1 MGLVPGDT
9 VLSCRLQPQRLQP
22 ADRGTK
28 ADVTESGR
36 HRSDRRGVI
45 QRAQA
50 MAIRGFLFD
59 LDGTLVDSERE
70 TAEAMARALLRGQGI
85 AIEQYD
91 RDFIIGR
98 SWMAIY
104 DSLAARYPQLAWSR
118 EETIAQT
125 AMLRDEVFAELG
137 ITVLPGAR
145 TVLGWTQDRPRALVT
160 GSSRVEVTQ
169 VLPLIGPEAA
179 FPVIVAAEDVR
190 RSKPAPDGYCAAIAA
205 LGLAPAECLVIEDS
219 VAGIEA
225 GRSAGCIV
233 VACRAGNFAGWDQ
246 SAAHR
251 VIDTLEELTPAL
263 VGELD
268 AHYGSGMG
276 AS

>member
-1 MGLVPGDT
+1 MPR
-9 VLSCRLQPQRLQP
+9 RL
-22 ADRGTK
+22 
-28 ADVTESGR
+28 
-36 HRSDRRGVI
+36 GVI
-45 QRAQA
+45 QRREP

-98 SWMAIY
+98 SWAAIY
-104 DSLAARYPQLAWSR
+104 ASLTERHPQLTWSR
-118 EETIAQT
+118 EETIAHT

-137 ITVLPGAR
+137 VTVLPGAR
-145 TVLGWTQDRPRALVT
+145 AALGWTQHHPRALVT
-160 GSSRVEVTQ
+160 GSSRVEVLQ
-169 VLPLIGPEAA
+169 VLPRIGPEAE
-179 FPVIVAAEDVR
+179 FSIIVAAEDVP
-190 RSKPAPDGYCAAIAA
+190 RSKPAPDGYHTAIAA

-219 VAGIEA
+219 EAGIAA

-233 VACRAGNFAGWDQ
+233 VASRAGNFGGWDQ
-246 SAAHR
+246 SGAHR
-251 VIDTLEELTPAL
+251 VIDTLDELTPAL
-263 VGELD
+263 VDELD

-276 AS
+276 AA